1 MDPLQSNTKAAF
13 WMGCSIICFVVM
25 SVAGRTLTAELDVF
39 QVMEMRSVI
48 GFFMLLPLVYAAG
61 GLDAMRTRR
70 PLIHIGRNVA
80 HYAGQFAWLLA
91 LGMIPLAELVSIEF
105 TTPFWTAVLAVI
117 FLGERMN
124 ARKVGAVALGF
135 AGVAVIV
142 RPGLSGIET
151 GHLVMLAGA
160 VGFGISAVTVKL
172 MTRTESVVRIIF
184 WMLIIQS
191 VIGLIPAIRVW
202 QNPPAELWPAILV
215 ISFTGAFAH
224 YCLAR
229 ALTHGEAT
237 VVMPMD
243 FLRLPV
249 MALVGWLVYSEQLDA
264 YAAVGAVLILAGNLL
279 TLRTT
284 PGAKASLAGKQP

>member
-1 MDPLQSNTKAAF
+1 MDPLQSNAKAAF
-13 WMGCSIICFVVM
+13 WMGCSIVCFVVM
-25 SVAGRTLTAELDVF
+25 SIAGRALTAQLDVF

-48 GFFMLLPLVYAAG
+48 GFFMLLPLVYSAG
-61 GLDAMRTRR
+61 GLGAMRTQR
-70 PLIHIGRNVA
+70 PMMHIGRNVA

-105 TTPFWTAVLAVI
+105 TTPFWIAVLAVI
-117 FLGERMN
+117 FLGEKMN
-124 ARKVGAVALGF
+124 ARKIGAVALGF

-142 RPGLSGIET
+142 RPGLSTVEP

-160 VGFGISAVTVKL
+160 IGFGISAVIVKSL
-172 MTRTESVVRIIF
+172 TRTDSVVRIIF
-184 WMLIIQS
+184 WMLIIQT
-191 VIGLIPAIRVW
+191 VIGLVPAIRVW

-249 MALVGWLVYSEQLDA
+249 MALVGWLLYAERLDA
-264 YAAVGAVLILAGNLL
+264 WAALGAVLILAGNLL
-279 TLRTT
+279 TLRPT
-284 PGAKASLAGKQP
+284 PAAKAHLAGKQP

>member
-13 WMGCSIICFVVM
+13 WMGCSILCFIVM
-25 SVAGRTLTAELDVF
+25 SVAGRTLTAQLDVF

-48 GFFMLLPLVYAAG
+48 GFVMLMPLVYAAG
-61 GLDAMRTRR
+61 GFAAMRTQR
-70 PLIHIGRNVA
+70 PVLHLGRNVA
-80 HYAGQFAWLLA
+80 HYAGQFAWLAA
-91 LGMIPLAELVSIEF
+91 LGMIPLAELVAIEF
-105 TTPFWTAVLAVI
+105 TTPFWAAVLAVM

-124 ARKVGAVALGF
+124 ARKLAAIALGF

-142 RPGLSGIET
+142 RPGLSTIEP

-172 MTRTESVVRIIF
+172 LTRTDSVVKIIF
-184 WMLIIQS
+184 WMLVIQS
-191 VIGLIPAIRVW
+191 VIGIVPAVRVW
-202 QNPPAELWPAILV
+202 QTPTADLWPAILV

-229 ALTHGEAT
+229 ALVHGEAT

-243 FLRLPV
+243 FLRLPL
-249 MALVGWLVYSEQLDA
+249 MGLVGWAIYSEGLDA
-264 YAAVGAVLILAGNLL
+264 YAVAGAVLILAGNLL
-279 TLRTT
+279 SLRTRAAA
-284 PGAKASLAGKQP
+284 PAPVNLGQ